1 MSKKKIKTWTAEEVI
16 ELQKLINMINVASL
30 NFVVENPNDNGDS
43 IGNEL
48 GDFIEDTSPGPQEL
62 LEMQDARDRLLVYVN
77 KLSPREQK
85 VIMLRYGF
93 EDGLP
98 KTLDEIGQ
106 MFKIT
111 RERVRQVE
119 TKALMKLR
127 KMIIDK
133 NKCHNINDF

>member
-1 MSKKKIKTWTAEEVI
+1 MSKTKIWTAEEIV

-30 NFVVENPNDNGDS
+30 NFVIENPNDNGDNV
-43 IGNEL
+43 GTEL

-62 LEMQDARDRLLVYVN
+62 LEMQDARDRLLVYIN

-119 TKALMKLR
+119 TKALIKLR
-127 KMIIDK
+127 RMIIDK
-133 NKCHNINDF
+133 NKCHSINDF